1 MSVDGSKQGSP
12 SPEAA
17 STFAHPQ
24 SRVTRDASTVG
35 NIYDERMSIQA
46 AIDALQ
52 DSDTAIDDALRR
64 VLTVGARI
72 HSESIKQWVKSELHG
87 YEDKDTAPKYRRV
100 PQYNLKVQITF
111 GLINGSEATQTLSMH
126 DLPEHLQAYD
136 NGFSFHQAVRS
147 LEILTR
153 NPNRSSSSL
162 PMQWVALYNAL
173 GDKAPVRVTMG
184 QAVKAAIVVENTLIG
199 DIVSSIRTTAL
210 ELLLEVES
218 VDQHAGDAGGPTI
231 ESNPELRRQVEMHIQ
246 ELHGSIIF
254 ATGDGNAIMTH
265 HAEGDLT
272 LIKERAKEF
281 VAPEEAAKLVEA
293 LEADGETVGK
303 NTKAFLSKLKDGS
316 VNLAGGI
323 ATSAAYDGIV
333 ALLGAF

>member
-1 MSVDGSKQGSP
+1 
-12 SPEAA
+12 
-17 STFAHPQ
+17 
-24 SRVTRDASTVG
+24 
-35 NIYDERMSIQA
+35 MSIQG

-72 HSESIKQWVKSELHG
+72 HSDSIKQWVKRELHG
-87 YEDKDTAPKYRRV
+87 YEDEDTAPNYRRV
-100 PQYNLKVQITF
+100 PQHSLKVKITF
-111 GLINGSEATQTLSMH
+111 GLFNGSEATQILSMH
-126 DLPEHLQAYD
+126 DLPEYLQAYD

-147 LEILTR
+147 LEILAG
-153 NPNRSSSSL
+153 NPDRSSSSL
-162 PMQWVALYNAL
+162 PMQWVSAYNAL
-173 GDKAPVRVTMG
+173 GDNAPIRVTMG
-184 QAVKAAIVVENTLIG
+184 QAVKAAIIVENTLIG

-231 ESNPELRRQVEMHIQ
+231 ESNPELRRQVELHIQ
-246 ELHGSIIF
+246 ELHGSIVF
-254 ATGDGNAIMTH
+254 ATGEGNAITTH
-265 HAEGDLT
+265 HTEGDLT

-293 LEADGETVGK
+293 LEADGGTVGK
-303 NTKAFLSKLKDGS
+303 NTKTFLGKLKDGS
-316 VNLAGGI
+316 INLASGI
-323 ATSAAYDGIV
+323 ATSAAYDGIA